1 LVVTHDSRVIDR
13 GDRVVNISEGRIAS
27 DIRVDK
33 TVRVCMFLQKVPL
46 FSGLTPARLVEV
58 AENMKEE
65 THPAQ
70 TCLIR
75 QGEVGDK
82 LYLLKKGSVEV
93 HAGEGTASHLEATLG
108 AGEVFGETA
117 LVEDKPRNATVVA
130 KDEVEVYTLSKP
142 AFHDALAASE
152 PMREELIKVFCQRYA
167 RRPG

>member
-1 LVVTHDSRVIDR
+1 VTHDSRVIDR
-13 GDRVVNISEGRIAS
+13 GDRVVNINEGRIAS

-33 TVRVCMFLQKVPL
+33 TVRICMFLQKLPL
-46 FSGLTPARLVEV
+46 FAGLTPARLVEV

-65 THPAQ
+65 AHPAQ

-75 QGEVGDK
+75 QGEEGDK
-82 LYLLKKGSVEV
+82 LYLLKKGSVDV
-93 HAGEGTASHLEATLG
+93 HVDDGTGSRLEATLG
-108 AGEVFGETA
+108 VGEVFGETA

-142 AFHDALAASE
+142 AFHNALAASE